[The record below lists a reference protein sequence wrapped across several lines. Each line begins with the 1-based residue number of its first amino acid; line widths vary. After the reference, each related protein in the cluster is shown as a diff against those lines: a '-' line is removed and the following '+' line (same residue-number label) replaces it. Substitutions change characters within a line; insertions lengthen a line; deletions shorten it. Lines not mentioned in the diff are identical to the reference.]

1 MSTEAEQG
9 LRQVGKAAAAVAVAA
24 AAAAVAVAAAAA
36 VGFGVVP
43 VVRCRREGGREGGGI

>member
-9 LRQVGKAAAAVAVAA
+9 LRQVGK

-43 VVRCRREGGREGGGI
+43 VVRCRREGGREGGRI